1 MKFYYNNPVGIKKND
16 RLNCECGIRDW
27 VVLVFFVEINNF
39 NLIDLTLFFCALS
52 FSLENRQSKF
62 SEY

>member
-1 MKFYYNNPVGIKKND
+1 MYNNPVGIKKNE

-39 NLIDLTLFFCALS
+39 NLIDLTLFSVLYLFLWKIDKVS
-52 FSLENRQSKF
+52 FQNIELN
-62 SEY
+62 